1 MFVVSEKATEKVRE
15 FFKSRDKIQPLRII
29 VAGVG
34 WKGPTLGMA
43 LDEPNE
49 NDEVFT
55 QDEFT
60 FIIEKKL
67 LEQAQPV
74 NVDYISNAMGEG
86 FIINSN
92 LGSDADCGGCTS
104 C

>member
-1 MFVVSEKATEKVRE
+1 
-15 FFKSRDKIQPLRII
+15 
-29 VAGVG
+29 
-34 WKGPTLGMA
+34 MA